1 MFSIY
6 IVLLCA
12 LVTNAN
18 KTSTVRIYSNLAEI
32 IQSLGKLPLVFSDE
46 DWNAI
51 QSDSITLLGEN
62 LNITLQT
69 ITEKKKSFNGTEIY
83 IRSPIS
89 SDKTT
94 IKLIKAILVDETN
107 SLVKIQDQSIADGE
121 NLYFN
126 VPSDQIYYLQEPTKA
141 KYYVDFIYHTLDS
154 NVFVSYLRSDLNW
167 QTQYQL
173 NLYADTSDLIV
184 MANIR
189 NDGKSSMAIDHAE
202 LIGGDINL
210 QIQQQRNVRFF
221 RKSNLGSSAMSMAM
235 VSDEPDEP
243 NIEQGKEL
251 AGLYVFPI
259 NKPFTITAK
268 TNYLLPMFRPHVTVE
283 RYAFI
288 SKIFS
293 PVSKTGKAQRSYC
306 LKSDRYLSEGKYVT
320 LFPFLYLFFFC
331 IYQMYYPRRRSNC
344 W

>member
-12 LVTNAN
+12 LLTNAN
-18 KTSTVRIYSNLAEI
+18 KNNDSSTVRIYSNLAEI
-32 IQSLGKLPLVFSDE
+32 IRTLGKLPLEFTDQ
-46 DWNAI
+46 DWDVI
-51 QSDSITLLGEN
+51 RPDSITLLGEN
-62 LNITLQT
+62 LNVTLQT
-69 ITEKKKSFNGTEIY
+69 ITEKKKSFNGTEVY

-89 SDKTT
+89 SDKTE
-94 IKLIKAILVDETN
+94 IKLIKAILVDEIN
-107 SLVKIQDQSIADGE
+107 SLVKIQDQSIANGE

-126 VPSDQIYYLQEPTKA
+126 VPLDQIYYLQEPTKT
-141 KYYVDFIYHTLDS
+141 KYYVDFVYHTLDS

-173 NLYADTSDLIV
+173 NLYADKSDLIA

-189 NDGKSSMAIDHAE
+189 NDGKSSMTIDHAE

-210 QIQQQRNVRFF
+210 QIQHHRNADFF
-221 RKSNLGSSAMSMAM
+221 NYKLAFQPKARAMQMLMSSDESSA
-235 VSDEPDEP
+235 PI
-243 NIEQGKEL
+243 IEQGSEL

-259 NKPFTITAK
+259 NQPFTIAAK

-288 SKIFS
+288 SKTFS
-293 PVSKTGKAQRSYC
+293 SISMTGKAQRSYR
-306 LKSDRYLSEGKYVT
+306 LKSDRYLSPGK
-320 LFPFLYLFFFC
+320 
-331 IYQMYYPRRRSNC
+331 
-344 W
+344 